1 MEKVLGLENHHF
13 MTNIVK
19 TGWRR
24 DHWWMLNSG
33 WRGFDE
39 EQGICMSECLL
50 TDHLLVT
57 REKSNYS
64 WPLSNTSLNCTGAF
78 TRRFFLIVNTTVL
91 HDPWCVEFKDGK
103 QRIQWNHAYR
113 GPPISYMQIFA
124 EWRVG
129 TPNTHVVQGST
140 VYNVVTRQH
149 LDQEI

>member
-24 DHWWMLNSG
+24 DHGWMLNSG
-33 WRGFDE
+33 WRVFDD

-64 WPLSNTSLNCTGAF
+64 
-78 TRRFFLIVNTTVL
+78 
-91 HDPWCVEFKDGK
+91 
-103 QRIQWNHAYR
+103 
-113 GPPISYMQIFA
+113 
-124 EWRVG
+124 
-129 TPNTHVVQGST
+129 
-140 VYNVVTRQH
+140 
-149 LDQEI
+149 